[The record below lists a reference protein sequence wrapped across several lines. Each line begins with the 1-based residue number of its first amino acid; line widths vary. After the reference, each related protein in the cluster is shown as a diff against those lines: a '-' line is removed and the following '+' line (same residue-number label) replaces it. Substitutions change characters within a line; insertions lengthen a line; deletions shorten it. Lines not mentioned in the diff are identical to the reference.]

1 MNKKNIEKA
10 AIVAVTIVLLLA
22 IHIYTTIYTP
32 HARGSEARIIE
43 VPAGASFGAI
53 TNMLVKED
61 IIKSRRGFTLLA
73 SIRGVKRKVKA
84 GEYELSGARSSAE
97 VLDIL
102 TSGRVHF
109 KKITFPEGYSI
120 KDMAIV
126 LKSENPAR
134 AEDFLRLAMDKEFAK
149 SIFKENGID
158 VGNGGNGSHTL
169 EGYLFPDTYSITRTM
184 KAEAIIRAMALRFK
198 DVYERE
204 SIRRKDAVVG
214 FTTNEIITLASII
227 EKETGVVEEMARISA
242 VFHNRL
248 KKGYRLQSDPTTI
261 YGIADF
267 NGNLTRKDLKTLT
280 PYNTYKIY
288 GLPPGPIAS
297 PGSAA
302 IRAALNPNN
311 EDYLYFVSRND
322 GTHRFSR
329 TLKEH
334 NRAVDYFQRGI
345 QNGVTYSE

>member
-1 MNKKNIEKA
+1 MNKKKIEKA
-10 AIVAVTIVLLLA
+10 AIVVVTIVLLFA

-32 HARGSEARIIE
+32 HARGAVVRIIE

-84 GEYELSGARSSAE
+84 GEYELSGAKSSAE

-120 KDMAIV
+120 KDMVIV
-126 LKSENPAR
+126 LKAENAAR
-134 AEDFLRLAMDKEFAK
+134 AEEFLRLAMDKEFAK

-158 VGNGGNGSHTL
+158 AGGSKTL

-184 KAEAIIRAMALRFK
+184 KAETIIRAMALRFK

-204 SIRRKDAVVG
+204 SIKRKDVVLG

-261 YGIADF
+261 YGIANF
-267 NGNLTRKDLKTLT
+267 NGNLTRKDLKTFT

-297 PGSAA
+297 PGSSA

-322 GTHRFSR
+322 GTHKFSR